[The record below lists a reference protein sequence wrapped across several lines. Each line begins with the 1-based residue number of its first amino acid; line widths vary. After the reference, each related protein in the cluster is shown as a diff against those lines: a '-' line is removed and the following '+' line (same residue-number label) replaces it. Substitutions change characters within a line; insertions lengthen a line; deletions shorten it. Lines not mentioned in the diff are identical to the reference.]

1 MTNKHL
7 RLHMIIS
14 AASAIVTVALSI
26 VLRDQY
32 ATQSAGQRAKLS
44 SLHIGIAAFQMLGC
58 LFAFRTQAHALQV
71 EKDAVARRDRL
82 QKVAQAAKKVVKGVE
97 ANIEKTKQ
105 ETKAAEARDGAQ
117 MKGQASQVR
126 ALEKKLQQK
135 EKAQAA
141 GMRGKI
147 KKAIDALRKRKQIAK
162 EKLEAI

>member
-71 EKDAVARRDRL
+71 DECVHPVAADKNGRKTVGLPRR
-82 QKVAQAAKKVVKGVE
+82 VCW
-97 ANIEKTKQ
+97 
-105 ETKAAEARDGAQ
+105 
-117 MKGQASQVR
+117 
-126 ALEKKLQQK
+126 
-135 EKAQAA
+135 
-141 GMRGKI
+141 
-147 KKAIDALRKRKQIAK
+147 
-162 EKLEAI
+162 

>member
-58 LFAFRTQAHALQV
+58 LFAFEFGGESIIKCAHICRPRAHRSM
-71 EKDAVARRDRL
+71 AV
-82 QKVAQAAKKVVKGVE
+82 
-97 ANIEKTKQ
+97 
-105 ETKAAEARDGAQ
+105 
-117 MKGQASQVR
+117 
-126 ALEKKLQQK
+126 
-135 EKAQAA
+135 
-141 GMRGKI
+141 
-147 KKAIDALRKRKQIAK
+147 
-162 EKLEAI
+162 